1 MTSWELTETSDNS
14 YTRPVPESK
23 PLSRWTPSRVNDR
36 DKEFRSFRAHLWT
49 APQDTPPRASQD
61 QHPLAERQTIVRL
74 THAQLKQRLASECK
88 VPPPRDTPIE
98 TLCHALDA
106 RAIQLQA
113 LANDFEEWE
122 GVWEDRRFRVA
133 SFHKA
138 SFHVVHPT
146 LNVQFLLP
154 RLLGVTSLVD
164 ENGRLWSNI
173 ANRAKLQHKPTRKD
187 AIACIVFVRPNH
199 ILMSSTST
207 LLWRLETLDGFDR
220 VLW

>member
-1 MTSWELTETSDNS
+1 MQGATSSAGS
-14 YTRPVPESK
+14 S
-23 PLSRWTPSRVNDR
+23 
-36 DKEFRSFRAHLWT
+36 
-49 APQDTPPRASQD
+49 
-61 QHPLAERQTIVRL
+61 
-74 THAQLKQRLASECK
+74 
-88 VPPPRDTPIE
+88 IE

-113 LANDFEEWE
+113 LANDFEV
-122 GVWEDRRFRVA
+122 GGRLRG
-133 SFHKA
+133 
-138 SFHVVHPT
+138 PP
-146 LNVQFLLP
+146 LP
-154 RLLGVTSLVD
+154 RGELSQGIVSCRASDFECTDCFLDFRRTSLVD